1 MLLALVKNPVTLV
14 VGGVVTALG
23 VCVMHYLGMQAVVL
37 DAVIVWH
44 SGIVAA
50 SVIIAIVAATAAYWI
65 LFRLLALYPQVE
77 ALRLL
82 SSIVAAVAV

>member
-14 VGGVVTALG
+14 VGGVVTASG
-23 VCVMHYLGMQAVVL
+23 VCVMHYLGLQAVVL
-37 DAVIVWH
+37 DAVIVWN